1 MSLTKK
7 TYYQADCNECG
18 TIEVVHLSDR
28 YEALQELRDSGWK
41 WGKYTTRT
49 YCCKECRDDATS

>member
-18 TIEVVHLSDR
+18 HIEVVYLSDR